1 MNDDKLSTEIAKPSY
16 WAVLPAAVRYDEELR
31 PNAKLLYAEIT
42 ALTNVRG
49 YCWISN
55 ERLGEYFGISPKT
68 VGSLIQQLAARG
80 YIKVELLRDEKQA
93 ITGRRLWIA
102 RPDGPCPPIL
112 KNEDT
117 PLKNEDTP
125 ILKNEEKNST
135 REKTNP
141 PIAPQGASV
150 SASAPK
156 WKPERFEAFWRYY
169 PAIPDGNGHGRRPAK
184 DRAARAWDRLRP
196 DDQTLA
202 LMGQALRRQK
212 ESRQWREGVGIPY
225 ASTWLNRRAWEEE
238 LEDLDHSSGPAD
250 HFPSEEKAE
259 EAIEWEN

>member
-1 MNDDKLSTEIAKPSY
+1 MKSPNMSTEIAKPSY

-68 VGSLIQQLAARG
+68 VGSLIQQLAGRG

-125 ILKNEEKNST
+125 ILKNEDYTST
-135 REKTNP
+135 SEKTNP
-141 PIAPQGASV
+141 PAAPQGAASV
-150 SASAPK
+150 PK
-156 WKPERFEAFWRYY
+156 WKPDRFAGLWDYY
-169 PAIPDGNGHGRRPAK
+169 PRHTSKQAAAK
-184 DRAARAWDRLRP
+184 AWDKLKP
-196 DDQTLA
+196 SDELIAQ
-202 LMGQALRRQK
+202 MGRALRRQK
-212 ESRQWREGVGIPY
+212 AWDEWKRGIGIPHL
-225 ASTWLNRRAWEEE
+225 STYLNQRRWED
-238 LEDLDHSSGPAD
+238 DLAEPRSVAD
-250 HFPSEEKAE
+250 DDAEPPRE
-259 EAIEWEN
+259 EALPWI

>member
-1 MNDDKLSTEIAKPSY
+1 MNSPNMSTEIAKPSY

-68 VGSLIQQLAARG
+68 VGSLIQQLAGRG

-125 ILKNEEKNST
+125 VLKNEDYTST
-135 REKTNP
+135 SEKTNP
-141 PIAPQGASV
+141 PIAPQGAGADYV
-150 SASAPK
+150 PKKAPD
-156 WKPERFEAFWRYY
+156 WKPERFARFWDYY
-169 PAIPDGNGHGRRPAK
+169 PLHKSKQAAI
-184 DRAARAWDRLRP
+184 RAWDRLKP
-196 DDQTLA
+196 SDEL
-202 LMGQALRRQK
+202 LKVIGIALRRQK
-212 ESRQWREGVGIPY
+212 AACLMAGDEWKLH
-225 ASTWLNRRAWEEE
+225 ASTYLNQARWTDES
-238 LEDLDHSSGPAD
+238 DLDGRGKPLSYGQAGRAD
-250 HFPSEEKAE
+250 RE
-259 EAIEWEN
+259 EALPWI